1 MLHHM
6 AKKDFSDVIPF
17 RIWEGKTTLN
27 YSGEPDITTRALG
40 SKRGVEKSV
49 SESETRC
56 DGEAEAW
63 VRKLLAGG
71 YELMDAI
78 SYLEE

>member
-1 MLHHM
+1 MLHHK

-40 SKRGVEKSV
+40 SKRGVEKS
-49 SESETRC
+49 ESENRC

-71 YELMDAI
+71 YELRDAI
-78 SYLEE
+78 SYLKE